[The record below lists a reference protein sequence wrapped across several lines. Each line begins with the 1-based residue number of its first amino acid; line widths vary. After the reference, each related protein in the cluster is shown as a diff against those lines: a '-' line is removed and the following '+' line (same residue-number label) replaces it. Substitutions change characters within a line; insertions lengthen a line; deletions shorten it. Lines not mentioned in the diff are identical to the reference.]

1 MSIDALK
8 NVYIQKLEGL
18 SWYLIRTMPRSE
30 QHAEAF
36 FKANRIPCYLPRYNR
51 VYINSFIGKNGRQ
64 YSYKRPPVLVPMFP
78 GYIFAALD
86 LDSMST
92 ARMNRSVAQ
101 VCLYVNYT
109 EDELI
114 SDLHKVQDFEFLAR
128 NNQIEVCQELRE
140 GIPVLIKRGAL
151 KGWEGIVEKRMGRN
165 FVFVRINTLGASVG
179 VECAVVD
186 CEAMV

>member
-1 MSIDALK
+1 
-8 NVYIQKLEGL
+8 
-18 SWYLIRTMPRSE
+18 
-30 QHAEAF
+30 
-36 FKANRIPCYLPRYNR
+36 
-51 VYINSFIGKNGRQ
+51 
-64 YSYKRPPVLVPMFP
+64 MFP

-128 NNQIEVCQELRE
+128 NNQIEVCQEIRE